1 MPDVLISLNSQLRL
15 EIFLRHLG
23 RHGGGLDDYI
33 GARYRRNRPVYKRF
47 GAVQEFFAEGAY
59 GLGVSGLIVRQGIK
73 GLRHDSVTVCAVAV
87 IITA

>member
-59 GLGVSGLIVRQGIK
+59 GFGVSGLVVRQGIK
-73 GLRHDSVTVCAVAV
+73 GHRHDGVTVCAVAV